1 MYEIEQEDPP
11 KEFAIAWQSAGM
23 HIQKMGQE
31 GINWL
36 RATLNPPLAEHLSFR
51 LGNQLIFVYVD
62 TDVFP
67 FMGKRKQLFLNV
79 SEEATATPCV
89 MKMQQRLRGFEPVL
103 GGWGLVHAKTGHDV
117 DPASLVSDELIEM
130 SDWELHDFSVQVVRD
145 QLAKERKKVF
155 SSQSSLHIDPSIWF
169 EDGGKPFWVVV
180 RSGRYP
186 QQKAPR
192 PENLAA
198 IAESCAKMSPNGYF
212 ASVTAANAN
221 DPFTSDKGM
230 PLYRGHGL
238 YFRYEG
244 LEPV

>member
-1 MYEIEQEDPP
+1 MYEIEQDEPP
-11 KEFAIAWQSAGM
+11 KEFAVAWQCAGM

-62 TDVFP
+62 TDSFP
-67 FMGKRKQLFLNV
+67 FTGKRKQLFLNV
-79 SEEATATPCV
+79 SEEATAIPCV
-89 MKMQQRLRGFEPVL
+89 MQMQQRLGGFEPVL
-103 GGWGLVHAKTGHDV
+103 EGWGLVHAKTGHGV
-117 DPASLVSDELIEM
+117 DPASLVSNELIEM
-130 SDWELHDFSVQVVRD
+130 SNWELHDFSVQVVRD
-145 QLAKERKKVF
+145 QLKKEGKNVF

-169 EDGGKPFWVVV
+169 EDKGKPFWVIV

-186 QQKAPR
+186 QQQAPR
-192 PENLAA
+192 PSNIEA
-198 IAESCAKMSPNGYF
+198 IKSSCARMSPNGFF
-212 ASVTAANAN
+212 ASVTAANMN
-221 DPFTSDKGM
+221 DPLTSDTAM

-238 YFRYEG
+238 HFRYEG

>member
-1 MYEIEQEDPP
+1 MYEIEQDEPP
-11 KEFAIAWQSAGM
+11 KDFAVAWQCAGM

-51 LGNQLIFVYVD
+51 LGNQLIFVFVD
-62 TDVFP
+62 IDGFP
-67 FMGKRKQLFLNV
+67 FSGKRKQLFLNV
-79 SEEATATPCV
+79 SDEATAIPCV
-89 MKMQQRLRGFEPVL
+89 MRMQQRLAVFEPAHR
-103 GGWGLVHAKTGHDV
+103 GWGLVHANTGQEV

-130 SDWELHDFSVQVVRD
+130 SNWELHDFSVQVVRD
-145 QLAKERKKVF
+145 QLEKEGKNVF

-169 EDGGKPFWVVV
+169 EDKGMPFWVVV

-186 QQKAPR
+186 QQQAPR
-192 PENLAA
+192 PANLAEIKA
-198 IAESCAKMSPNGYF
+198 SCARMSPNGFF

-244 LEPV
+244 LESV